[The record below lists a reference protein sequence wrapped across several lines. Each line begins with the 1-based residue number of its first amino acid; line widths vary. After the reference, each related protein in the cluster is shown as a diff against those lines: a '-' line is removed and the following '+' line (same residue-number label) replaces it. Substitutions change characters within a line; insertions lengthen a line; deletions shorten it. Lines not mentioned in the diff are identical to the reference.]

1 MVLRIIS
8 GIVSQTGFYLSFC
21 SSSLLNT
28 FQMFLVLSPIII
40 DVFLLEMSAVVSQV
54 FFLKFVVFIGDE
66 VGFGIV
72 VELSPLR

>member
-1 MVLRIIS
+1 
-8 GIVSQTGFYLSFC
+8 
-21 SSSLLNT
+21 
-28 FQMFLVLSPIII
+28 MFLVLSPIII
-40 DVFLLEMSAVVSQV
+40 HVFLLEMSAVVSQV